1 MGGVA
6 KKEKG
11 NLMKEIK
18 LTGYA
23 RLLVYKSQARKGLI
37 KLERPS
43 SNGGRILSRRA
54 ARSVTGWTQGV
65 AVFQAHTQG
74 EFMR

>member
-1 MGGVA
+1 
-6 KKEKG
+6 
-11 NLMKEIK
+11 MKSNINI
-18 LTGYA
+18 TGYA
-23 RLLVYKSQARKGLI
+23 RLLVHKSQARKGLI

-65 AVFQAHTQG
+65 AVFSAHINN
-74 EFMR
+74 EFIR